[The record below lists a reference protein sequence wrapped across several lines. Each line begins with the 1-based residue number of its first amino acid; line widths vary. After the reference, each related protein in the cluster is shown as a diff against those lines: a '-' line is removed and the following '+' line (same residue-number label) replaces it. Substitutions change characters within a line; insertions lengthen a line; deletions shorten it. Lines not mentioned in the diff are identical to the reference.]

1 MKEKWYLVVVRLMK
15 DFSHITNAMNVII
28 NGKKREQKM
37 GILLKKMINRITLLL
52 FFICLGL
59 WSCIPPTSSSNMV
72 KGDDILSKT
81 IYSYADSLS
90 QLLPVGSTVFIN
102 DHSDFNGVTSYFGK
116 YVAVKISNRLTK
128 NKNFTVVDRNS
139 IELILKEQKL
149 QYSGVVDEKTAVELG
164 KMVGASVIVFGSITE
179 FTDKVSIDS
188 KILSVETAKVIGTTD
203 YSINKTKDVADL
215 IATVI
220 SSSEQQKKELEAERQ
235 KILQQIDLEREN
247 KLAGLELEERQLK
260 QKIINLEREY
270 REKSVVLK
278 EYKVQ
283 KEKLRKIESEINK
296 IHNEIDRASNKI
308 SLLKIGMTKDEVL
321 EILGK
326 RARQSESP
334 YDCLYVG
341 KYILVFKG
349 ATLMKG
355 CIMGDSTN
363 PDVSYGNIADDCS
376 SCQAFRTP
384 NRIRF

>member
-1 MKEKWYLVVVRLMK
+1 
-15 DFSHITNAMNVII
+15 
-28 NGKKREQKM
+28 
-37 GILLKKMINRITLLL
+37 
-52 FFICLGL
+52 
-59 WSCIPPTSSSNMV
+59 MV

-90 QLLPVGSTVFIN
+90 HLLPVGSTVFIN
-102 DHSDFNGVTSYFGK
+102 DHSDFNGVISYFGK

-139 IELILKEQKL
+139 IELILKEQKF

-164 KMVGASVIVFGSITE
+164 KIVGASVIVFGTITE
-179 FTDKVSIDS
+179 FTNKVSIDS
-188 KILSVETAKVIGTTD
+188 KILSVQTAKVIGTTD

-278 EYKVQ
+278 EYQVQ
-283 KEKLRKIESEINK
+283 QEKLRKVESEIAK
-296 IHNEIDRASNKI
+296 IHREIDNASNKI
-308 SLLKIGMTKDEVL
+308 RLLKIGMTKEEV
-321 EILGK
+321 EKIIGD
-326 RARQSESP
+326 RFR
-334 YDCLYVG
+334 YDQYADCGSVG
-341 KYILVFKG
+341 KYILVFEG
-349 ATLMKG
+349 SVLVKG
-355 CIMGDSTN
+355 CMIGDRTQN
-363 PDVSYGNIADDCS
+363 PYDKGIRDCAG
-376 SCQAFRTP
+376 CAVRGTP
-384 NRIRF
+384 NRIKY

>member
-1 MKEKWYLVVVRLMK
+1 
-15 DFSHITNAMNVII
+15 
-28 NGKKREQKM
+28 
-37 GILLKKMINRITLLL
+37 
-52 FFICLGL
+52 
-59 WSCIPPTSSSNMV
+59 MV

-188 KILSVETAKVIGTTD
+188 KILSVQTAKVIGTTD

-260 QKIINLEREY
+260 QKIVNLEREY

-278 EYKVQ
+278 EYKIQ
-283 KEKLRKIESEINK
+283 RNKLKKIKSEIEK
-296 IHNEIDRASNKI
+296 IYREIDQTNNKVL
-308 SLLKIGMTKDEVL
+308 SLKVGMTLNEVQNF
-321 EILGK
+321 LGERFK
-326 RARQSESP
+326 AFGNPNTQAG
-334 YDCLYVG
+334 CGITG
-341 KYILVFKG
+341 KYILVFENG
-349 ATLMKG
+349 ILVKG
-355 CIMGDSTN
+355 CTLGGAVIDCRTCKIMIYNSIFD
-363 PDVSYGNIADDCS
+363 
-376 SCQAFRTP
+376 
-384 NRIRF
+384 